1 MPINAAPP
9 AGQSVNETGAAPFT
23 PCTGAL
29 HFAGRASAFSGAKP
43 ARDCPGR
50 EDAGRG
56 FFLRGGVCGFHTS
69 QIAPIRPSTQSAL
82 RLPFIRGVD
91 GNFHSM

>member
-9 AGQSVNETGAAPFT
+9 AGQSVNETGAAPFQIACLV
-23 PCTGAL
+23 PAYPVGPVFSRS
-29 HFAGRASAFSGAKP
+29 HPASV
-43 ARDCPGR
+43 RPGR
-50 EDAGRG
+50 EDAGWG